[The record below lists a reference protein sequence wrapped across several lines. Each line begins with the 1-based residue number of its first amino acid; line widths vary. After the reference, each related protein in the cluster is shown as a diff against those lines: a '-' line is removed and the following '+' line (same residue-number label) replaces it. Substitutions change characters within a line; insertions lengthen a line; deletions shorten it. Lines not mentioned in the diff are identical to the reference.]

1 MPGRLP
7 VNDVSRRSILGG
19 IALVVTSRARSA
31 EVAEAFDV
39 GSDEGQ
45 VALARY
51 AANRSGKRPS
61 VILLHG
67 TRGFELKR
75 RAYERYADVLTE
87 KGIDAYFL
95 HYYTETDIR
104 TLETLSTKERREAY
118 DAERYRAWT
127 ARVSSTL
134 TAILARG
141 DSSDRLGLLGFSLGG
156 FVAAATAARDERVS
170 ALAVLY
176 GGMPDKFAPQV
187 KRMPP
192 LIELHGDAD
201 HNVPLATGEALVKLT
216 KAVGAPGEQ
225 VKYAGRGHGFDFAD
239 NDPAANDAVER
250 VSRFFQAH
258 LSSM

>member
-1 MPGRLP
+1 M
-7 VNDVSRRSILGG
+7 NKVSRRSILGG
-19 IALVVTSRARSA
+19 LALVVTSRAWSA
-31 EVAEAFDV
+31 EGAETLNVD
-39 GSDEGQ
+39 SREGKI
-45 VALARY
+45 VLARY

-61 VILLHG
+61 VFLLHG
-67 TRGFELKR
+67 LRGFERKP
-75 RAYERYADVLTE
+75 RAYERYADALTG

-95 HYYTETDIR
+95 HYYTETDLR
-104 TLETLSTKERREAY
+104 TLAKLGTKERREAY
-118 DAERYRAWT
+118 EAERYDAWT
-127 ARVSSTL
+127 ERVSTTL
-134 TAILARG
+134 ATILTRS

-156 FVAAATAARDERVS
+156 FVAAATAARDERIS

-201 HNVPLATGEALVKLT
+201 RNVPLQAGEALVTLT

-225 VKYAGRGHGFDFAD
+225 VKYTGKGHGFDFAD

-250 VSRFFQAH
+250 VCRFFQEH
-258 LSSM
+258 LGST